1 MHPLAD
7 VPTANR
13 LAASTQKM
21 HLAIM
26 AEQSKRERIILF
38 GVIPVL
44 SAISG
49 SIATV
54 IFTRAAG
61 SGKVDDAIVEI
72 LRNQSYS
79 AEDKT
84 KLLTLANASSD
95 HFWSILST
103 MATFSTVAGMA
114 LAWALA
120 DWIRRR

>member
-1 MHPLAD
+1 
-7 VPTANR
+7 
-13 LAASTQKM
+13 
-21 HLAIM
+21 M

-44 SAISG
+44 SAIIG

-61 SGKVDDAIVEI
+61 SGKVDDAVVEI

-79 AEDKT
+79 AADKA
-84 KLLTLANASSD
+84 KLLTLANADSD
-95 HFWSILST
+95 HFWSLLSS
-103 MATFSTVAGMA
+103 MMTFVTVAGMI

-120 DWIRRR
+120 DWIRKR